1 MPVYIHIQMCLCF
14 SVRAF
19 GRTTFTEL
27 LVHTYSN
34 AFMLFRMN
42 FKFKLLVCHFLH
54 AFLRKLGMIL
64 VSLVTV
70 QYTQRRLEARP
81 GMLCTQLYIINFR
94 AASLVLD
101 HSIGMNRRATQ
112 LKFWCP
118 RMSYYASHYHYG
130 SQSIAFSGQ

>member
-1 MPVYIHIQMCLCF
+1 MCLCF
-14 SVRAF
+14 SVCAF

-64 VSLVTV
+64 VNLVTV
-70 QYTQRRLEARP
+70 QYHSYARP
-81 GMLCTQLYIINFR
+81 DSTAWSG
-94 AASLVLD
+94 SS
-101 HSIGMNRRATQ
+101 SIV
-112 LKFWCP
+112 
-118 RMSYYASHYHYG
+118 
-130 SQSIAFSGQ
+130 